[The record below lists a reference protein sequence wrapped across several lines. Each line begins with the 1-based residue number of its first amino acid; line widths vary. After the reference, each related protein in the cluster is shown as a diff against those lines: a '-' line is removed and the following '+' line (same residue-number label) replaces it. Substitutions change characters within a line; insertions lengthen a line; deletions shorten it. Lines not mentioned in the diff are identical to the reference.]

1 MGDNVE
7 ERRGRGRPMDPDAFR
22 DTIRVRI
29 GEDDLR
35 KLQAIEKATGD
46 NRSDIFRI
54 ALHGYYIYLLE
65 AGRIDE

>member
-1 MGDNVE
+1 MDE
-7 ERRGRGRPMDPDAFR
+7 IKRYRGRPINPDALR
-22 DTIRVRI
+22 DAIRVRI

-54 ALHGYYIYLLE
+54 ALHDYYIYLLE
-65 AGRIDE
+65 AGRIDER